1 MQLIWTQAPVC
12 AMILI
17 RRHIGISHFV
27 HGYNLTSPL
36 SFAEVIGLV
45 LLLMIPPGF
54 TASGLFQEKIYDF
67 SD

>member
-1 MQLIWTQAPVC
+1 
-12 AMILI
+12 MILI
-17 RRHIGISHFV
+17 RRHNGISHFL